1 MENNELDYQKIIVAH
16 PGRQHS
22 FRLAEALERHD
33 MLFKYAT
40 TVYDSSNSFWMKLTK
55 LFIHGDNLN
64 RANKRKMTTVDDSKI
79 VQFCE
84 LLGLILLLVYRIDK
98 SQRFARNFSKFVSN
112 YFQRKLANYIIK
124 NNIGIVISYDCNSSL
139 LFDILKEKAP
149 KVIKIIDDAHPNRNY
164 LYKVYN
170 DILETAGEFAKTYQA
185 CGYLTDKECA
195 EAFGDESKK
204 ADLHIVASHFS
215 MNSVLFNGFKEDQII
230 LAPYGVSNTSFKPT
244 EKDYD
249 QGLNVLF
256 VGEVNQ
262 RKGIAQILESAR
274 QLKINGCND
283 IEFNIVGGGADLCS
297 ELYEPYKSVVHFRG
311 RVSFVDLQKYYGLS
325 HIFVFPSVG
334 EGFGLVILEALA
346 AGLPVITS
354 RNCGGPD
361 VIQDGYNG
369 FLIDAGNTE
378 QLTEKILWFYQHKEL
393 LPQMSNNAVQ
403 SVSQMTWEHYGDNLV
418 KQLKEKINYLTK
430 QSK

>member
-1 MENNELDYQKIIVAH
+1 MIDYSKIIVAH

-22 FRLAEALERHD
+22 FHLAEALERHG

-64 RANKRKMTTVDDSKI
+64 RANKRKMSNVDDSKI

-98 SQRFARNFSKFVSN
+98 SQRFARAFNKFVSN
-112 YFQRKLANYIIK
+112 CFQRKLASYIIK
-124 NNIGIVISYDCNSSL
+124 NNIGIVISYDSNSSL
-139 LFDILKEKAP
+139 LFDVLKEKAP
-149 KVIKIIDDAHPNRNY
+149 KVIRIIDDAHPNRNY

-170 DILETAGEFAKTYQA
+170 DILETAGDFAKTYRA
-185 CGYLTDKECA
+185 CGYLSDKACA
-195 EAFGDESKK
+195 ETYGEESKK

-215 MNSVLFNGFKEDQII
+215 MNSVMFNGFKENQII
-230 LAPYGVSNTSFKPT
+230 LVPYGVSNSSFKPA
-244 EKDYD
+244 EKDYKHK
-249 QGLNVLF
+249 LNVLF

-274 QLKINGCND
+274 QLKTIGNVD
-283 IEFNIVGGGADLCS
+283 IVFNIIGGGSSLCS
-297 ELYEPYKSVVHFRG
+297 ELYEPYKDIVNLRG
-311 RVSFVDLQKYYGLS
+311 RVKFDDLQKYYSMS
-325 HIFVFPSVG
+325 HIFVFPSMG
-334 EGFGLVILEALA
+334 EGFGLVILEALS
-346 AGLPVITS
+346 AGLPVIAS

-361 VIQDGYNG
+361 IILDGYNG
-369 FLIDAGNTE
+369 FLIDAGSTE
-378 QLTEKILWFYQHKEL
+378 QLKEKILWFYKHKEEL
-393 LPQMSNNAVQ
+393 ARMSSNAVQ
-403 SVSQMTWEHYGDNLV
+403 SVSNMTWEHYGDNLV
-418 KQLKEKINYLTK
+418 KQLKEKITILTQ